1 MGAGGS
7 REARMAGAENGGEQH
22 DDGGGDNFGGDPLG
36 SCSGEQHDD
45 NGGHW
50 SWWCV
55 CRFVLILIICI
66 CSKSI
71 MLMVTL
77 VVLL

>member
-1 MGAGGS
+1 
-7 REARMAGAENGGEQH
+7 MAGAENGGEQQH
-22 DDGGGDNFGGDPLG
+22 DGGDNLGGDPLG